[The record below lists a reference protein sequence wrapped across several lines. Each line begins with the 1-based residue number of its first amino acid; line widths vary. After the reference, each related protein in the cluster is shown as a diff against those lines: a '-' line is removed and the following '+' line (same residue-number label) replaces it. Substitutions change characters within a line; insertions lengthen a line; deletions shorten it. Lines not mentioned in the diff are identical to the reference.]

1 MKSSNFGK
9 ALPFSKYV
17 AITEGWIYTDFA
29 DDLHDFEFEREFAKF
44 LGDYEAEWARLQRDY
59 NWNRESRKMHGG
71 HFAIDAK
78 IHEWPELEDI
88 KSEIGV
94 EIDEQD
100 LAEYFSEFMQ
110 DTRDQFT
117 GDITEQYDWIK
128 SISWGGR
135 SGGWLVVW
143 PEYNEEDFE
152 DEPNYHLNRYSEEKL
167 HINQEEILRMQQAE
181 SDPKFQKLI
190 QLGLAEPPEQL
201 GELSRDIDSLTEE
214 MEGYLARMREY
225 RAGLEEIAEMVKK
238 FEKNAVENFKGWLI
252 ERF

>member
-17 AITEGWIYTDFA
+17 AITEGHLYTEYA
-29 DDLHDFEFEREFAKF
+29 DELHDFAFENEFAKF
-44 LGDYEAEWARLQRDY
+44 LGEYEAEWARLKRDY
-59 NWNRESRKMHGG
+59 NWNRESRQVQSG

-78 IHEWPELEDI
+78 IHVWPDLEDI

-94 EIDEQD
+94 EIDELD
-100 LAEYFSEFMQ
+100 LDEYWWEFMQ
-110 DTRDQFT
+110 DMRDQFA
-117 GDITEQYDWIK
+117 GDISEQYDWIK
-128 SISWGGR
+128 STGWGGK
-135 SGGWLVVW
+135 SGGWLVIW
-143 PEYNEEDFE
+143 PEYDDDDFE
-152 DEPNYHLNRYSEEKL
+152 DEPNYHLNRYVEEKL

-190 QLGLAEPPEQL
+190 QLGLAEPSEQL
-201 GELSRDIDSLTEE
+201 GELKRDIESLTEE

-225 RAGLEEIAEMVKK
+225 RAGLEEIAEMPKA